1 MACNDPYQNP
11 AGLKFVTRVEIGSND
26 PLWPDGLAYGED
38 RLILNI
44 PNGAGPGTVLLQTEN
59 CYMDWR
65 TVGTKNL
72 VRSTQRA
79 YTGVSSWEEVW
90 LEDGGNI
97 YGRVQGRSV
106 AAYNVDGILEGPI
119 IGVESKLRA
128 LWFPN
133 STRIPT
139 FDRLSIVS
147 GPTTPAS
154 PGGFPVRTIGSPG
167 TTSLT
172 PPGLCRFFQV
182 SMGNGQSFGLN
193 ILYGNGPA
201 AYWASPGQEF
211 EYGCCPAWG
220 TLHITNL
227 SVNPADFAVCWN
239 RYPMTRAIL

>member
-1 MACNDPYQNP
+1 MACNDPYHNP

-97 YGRVQGRSV
+97 YGRVQGRPTGE
-106 AAYNVDGILEGPI
+106 YNVDGILQGPLL
-119 IGVESKLRA
+119 GVESKLRA

-133 STRIPT
+133 SARIPT
-139 FDRLSIVS
+139 FDRLSLVS
-147 GPTTPAS
+147 GPITPAA
-154 PGGFPVRTIGSPG
+154 PGGFPFRSVTAQGVV
-167 TTSLT
+167 TFA
-172 PPGLCRFFQV
+172 PPGLCRYFQISV
-182 SMGNGQSFGLN
+182 GNNATIDVQ
-193 ILYGNGPA
+193 ILYDQGPT
-201 AYWASPGQEF
+201 AYWISTGVDIIYAF
-211 EYGCCPAWG
+211 CPAWG
-220 TLHITNL
+220 TLEVTTSGPGSQDI
-227 SVNPADFAVCWN
+227 AICWN
-239 RYPMTRAIL
+239 RFPMTGD